1 MCFILVFHLLFEI
14 TLTLHL
20 GFLILVTIKFFKF
33 IFNAIL
39 IAKISENIR
48 LGLRLGLGL
57 GLVLF

>member
-14 TLTLHL
+14 SLTPLL
-20 GFLILVTIKFFKF
+20 EFLILVTIKFFKF

-39 IAKISENIR
+39 IAKISKNIR
-48 LGLRLGLGL
+48 LWSRLGLGL